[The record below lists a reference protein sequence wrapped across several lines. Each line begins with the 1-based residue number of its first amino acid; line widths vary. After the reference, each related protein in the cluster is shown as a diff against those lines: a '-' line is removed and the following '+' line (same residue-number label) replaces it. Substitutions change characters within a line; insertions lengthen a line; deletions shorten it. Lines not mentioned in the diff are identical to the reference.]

1 MRVTEGIYKVEGV
14 RVANVWLVES
24 DDGLLLVDTGTRF
37 GTAKR
42 VLETLAD
49 LGHQPGD
56 LHDIVLTHYDMDH
69 VGGVAELKRRTGARV
84 VMHELDAPVLAG
96 TERPAKLGPVL
107 RALYRLFVRP
117 VEPDRLV
124 RDGDAVGPLRV
135 VHVPGHTPG
144 SIVLVRDDGVVFTGD
159 ALLSDKDGRV
169 VPPDPRLADD
179 RAQAE
184 ASAAAI
190 RALEPTLLLTG
201 HGAPAAL

>member
-1 MRVTEGIYKVEGV
+1 
-14 RVANVWLVES
+14 
-24 DDGLLLVDTGTRF
+24 
-37 GTAKR
+37 
-42 VLETLAD
+42 
-49 LGHQPGD
+49 
-56 LHDIVLTHYDMDH
+56 
-69 VGGVAELKRRTGARV
+69 
-84 VMHELDAPVLAG
+84 
-96 TERPAKLGPVL
+96 
-107 RALYRLFVRP
+107 
-117 VEPDRLV
+117 
-124 RDGDAVGPLRV
+124 V